1 MMRNCS
7 YCGCQGHTIN
17 RCNSPIISIMYQTLK
32 IYYRIIIR
40 QYLTNIVSMNH
51 FIQKACRQFSLRE
64 LKAVGVKY
72 TRVLASS
79 NKIVIARS
87 IYNYFYQAGLITG
100 DALSPEWVM
109 NEREQRHPLTPDLV
123 DNQVS
128 ETDTGEGVTW
138 QISRSPYEGESTWLD
153 TFNLFDYD
161 DDGIPLNSN
170 TLDRS
175 TLDRST
181 LLDRNTLEPRN
192 LYQDFHYAFV
202 PLNKY
207 QITMSSLCEDE
218 EKPDLDLDL
227 ECAICYELTKCV
239 DNVTLNCG
247 HYFCG
252 SCIKNTLNAHTN
264 MYLAP
269 TCALCRTPM
278 THFAIKNTT
287 VYDSLVD
294 YCVV

>member
-1 MMRNCS
+1 
-7 YCGCQGHTIN
+7 
-17 RCNSPIISIMYQTLK
+17 
-32 IYYRIIIR
+32 
-40 QYLTNIVSMNH
+40 MNH

-72 TRVLASS
+72 TRALASS

-109 NEREQRHPLTPDLV
+109 NEREQRDLLTPDLI

-128 ETDTGEGVTW
+128 ETDTVEGVTW
-138 QISRSPYEGESTWLD
+138 QINRNPHDNWLLD

-161 DDGIPLNSN
+161 DDGIPLNRN

-175 TLDRST
+175 STLDRS
-181 LLDRNTLEPRN
+181 TLEPRN
-192 LYQDFHYAFV
+192 LYQDFHCAFV
-202 PLNKY
+202 PLTKY
-207 QITMSSLCEDE
+207 QITMTSLCEDE
-218 EKPDLDLDL
+218 EKSDLDL
-227 ECAICYELTKCV
+227 ECAICYEATKCV

-278 THFAIKNTT
+278 THFAIKNTN